1 MKALKL
7 KNLNNVKKI
16 HFIGIGGSGMFPLAQ
31 ISCSCGIKVT
41 GSDTYESD
49 TLQKVKKLGIKVFSS
64 HSSENITDQ
73 DAIIYSAAI
82 KNDNPE
88 IQEANK
94 KNIPIIKRSE
104 FMGMIFDNY
113 RDSIGVSG
121 THGKTTT
128 TSMITTILLEAQKDP
143 TAIVGGTLLNLNS
156 NCCVGESEIIVGEAC
171 EYADSFLQ
179 LKPKISVITNVDED
193 HLDYFGSFE
202 NLKKSFTNYAKQ
214 TQELLVVNGDDIHT
228 KQCVDNIDIEK
239 VYFGLSSDNDFCAQ
253 NISFNQ
259 KQHASFS
266 VYNKHKDKIAD
277 ISLSVPGQHNVYNAL
292 AAFCVCYRL
301 GVDIEYI
308 SKALAEF
315 KGTHRRFEIIAE
327 KNGITVADD
336 FAHHPTEIT
345 TTLNAASKMG
355 YKKVWAIFQPH
366 TYSRTY
372 MLLDDFAKALSIAD
386 KVIVSEILPVRETN
400 IYNIHSTDLTKKI
413 PQSIYLSSFEEITE
427 FIINNAEQGDLVL
440 TLGGGNVYECANMI
454 AKKL

>member
-1 MKALKL
+1 
-7 KNLNNVKKI
+7 
-16 HFIGIGGSGMFPLAQ
+16 MF
-31 ISCSCGIKVT
+31 S
-41 GSDTYESD
+41 
-49 TLQKVKKLGIKVFSS
+49 F
-64 HSSENITDQ
+64 HSPENITDQ
-73 DAIIYSAAI
+73 DAIVYSAAI
-82 KNDNPE
+82 KDNNPE

-128 TSMITTILLEAQKDP
+128 TSLITTILLEAKKDP

-171 EYADSFLQ
+171 EYTDSFLQ
-179 LKPKISVITNVDED
+179 LRPKISVITNVDED

-202 NLKKSFTNYAKQ
+202 NLKKSFTSYANQ
-214 TQELLVVNGDDIHT
+214 TQELIIVNGDDVHA
-228 KQCVDNIDIEK
+228 KQCVGSTNIEK
-239 VYFGLSSDNDFCAQ
+239 VYFGLSSDNDFYAQ
-253 NISFNQ
+253 DISFNQ
-259 KQHASFS
+259 KQQASFS
-266 VYNKHKDKIAD
+266 IYNSHKNKIAD
-277 ISLSVPGQHNVYNAL
+277 ISLSVPGKHNIYNAL
-292 AAFCVCYRL
+292 AAFCVCYKF
-301 GVDIEYI
+301 GIDVECI
-308 SKALAEF
+308 SKALAGF

-327 KNGITVADD
+327 KNGITIADD

-345 TTLNAASKMG
+345 TTLNAASKME

-400 IYNIHSTDLTKKI
+400 VYNIHSTDLTKKI
-413 PQSIYLSSFEEITE
+413 PQSIYLPSFEKITE
-427 FIINNAEQGDLVL
+427 FIIKNAERGDLVL

-454 AKKL
+454 AEKL